1 MSNFAIA
8 RVQKLSASS
17 LVSAERHNERQ
28 NLNYKNADIRA
39 DLKSENVCFLAC
51 DNYKKLIDE
60 RVAVLAQNENRT
72 KTGKLRKLRADAPR
86 ALEYVI
92 TASAEHLS
100 TMSKD
105 EQIAFFRDAFEMLKK
120 KKHGERNA
128 VAAVV
133 HYDEVQDDG
142 SVEPHLHAIF
152 VPENAK
158 GQLRAKDFMSLK
170 SLSKLQDEVAEV
182 GARYGMARG
191 RRVSD
196 LRALGLETPKHQSQY
211 VWKAE
216 QQAQATADAQ
226 AVQDAAL
233 RVKLPKRKLI
243 ESAENYQARVNET
256 NRDLLTKAERGIILS
271 NKVAHLIKEN
281 EYLKEVNTK
290 ALSALGAVVK
300 HAQVQTAL
308 VAERDR
314 EIAEQRTAL
323 QLVKDACEKS
333 AALAASV
340 GEAVR
345 AGLSRVKTFKRP
357 HAIELKRLAHES
369 QKIAEARLADAE
381 KAEPTLEKIL
391 RDRFGDQLPPELAA
405 RLHQLD
411 QPTAADRQTPIHR
424 GRRF

>member
-60 RVAVLAQNENRT
+60 RVAVLAQNENKT
-72 KTGKLRKLRADAPR
+72 KTGKLRKLRSDAPR

-92 TASAEHLS
+92 TASSEHLA

-105 EQIAFFRDAFEMLKK
+105 DQIAFFRDAFEMLK

-133 HYDEVQDDG
+133 HYDEVQTDG
-142 SVEPHLHAIF
+142 SVEPHLHAVF

-182 GARYGMARG
+182 GARYGMSRG

-211 VWKAE
+211 VFKAE

-226 AVQDAAL
+226 AVEDAAL
-233 RVKLPKRKLI
+233 QIQLPRRKLI
-243 ESAENYQARVNET
+243 ESAESYQARVNEA
-256 NRDLLTKAERGIILS
+256 NRDVLTKAEKGVILS
-271 NKVAHLIKEN
+271 NKIAHLVKEN
-281 EYLKEVNTK
+281 KHLREVNTK
-290 ALSALGAVVK
+290 TLSALGAVVK

-314 EIAEQRTAL
+314 QIAEQRTVL

>member
-39 DLKSENVCFLAC
+39 DLKNENVCFLAC

-60 RVAVLAQNENRT
+60 RVAVLAQNENKT

-92 TASAEHLS
+92 TSSAEHLA

-105 EQIAFFRDAFEMLKK
+105 DQIAFFRDAFEMLK

-133 HYDEVQDDG
+133 HYDEVHDDG

-182 GARYGMARG
+182 GARYDMVRG

-211 VWKAE
+211 VWKAK
-216 QQAQATADAQ
+216 QQAQSTADAQ
-226 AVQDAAL
+226 DVEDAAL
-233 RVKLPKRKLI
+233 QIQLPKRKLI
-243 ESAENYQARVNET
+243 ESAENYRARVNEE
-256 NRDLLTKAERGIILS
+256 NRDLLIKAEKGVILS
-271 NKVAHLIKEN
+271 NKIAHLVKEN
-281 EYLKEVNTK
+281 KHLREVNTK
-290 ALSALGAVVK
+290 TLSALGAVVK

-314 EIAEQRTAL
+314 QIAEQRTVL
-323 QLVKDACEKS
+323 QLVKDASEKS

-340 GEAVR
+340 GEVVR

>member
-17 LVSAERHNERQ
+17 IGSAERHNERL

-60 RVAVLAQNENRT
+60 RVAVLAQNENKT

-92 TASAEHLS
+92 TASAEHLA

-105 EQIAFFRDAFEMLKK
+105 DQIAFFRDAFEMLK

-133 HYDEVQDDG
+133 HYDEVRDG
-142 SVEPHLHAIF
+142 GSIEPHLHAIF
-152 VPENAK
+152 VPENSK

-182 GARYGMARG
+182 GARYGMSRG

-196 LRALGLETPKHQSQY
+196 LRVLGLETPKHQSQY
-211 VWKAE
+211 AWKAE
-216 QQAQATADAQ
+216 QQAQVTADAQ
-226 AVQDAAL
+226 AVKNAELQIH
-233 RVKLPKRKLI
+233 LPKRKLL
-243 ESAENYQARVNET
+243 ESAENYQARVNEA
-256 NRDLLTKAERGIILS
+256 NRDLLTKAEKGAILS
-271 NKVAHLIKEN
+271 NKITHLVKEN
-281 EYLKEVNTK
+281 AHLKEVNTK
-290 ALSALGAVVK
+290 TLSALGAVVK
-300 HAQVQTAL
+300 HAQVQSAL
-308 VAERDR
+308 VAERNQ
-314 EIAEQRTAL
+314 EIAEQRTVL
-323 QLVKDACEKS
+323 RLVKDACEKS
-333 AALAASV
+333 AALAASI

-345 AGLSRVKTFKRP
+345 AGLSRVTTFKRP
-357 HAIELKRLAHES
+357 YAIELKRLACES
-369 QKIAEARLADAE
+369 QKIAETQLNDI
-381 KAEPTLEKIL
+381 EKIEPALDDIL
-391 RDRFGDQLPPELAA
+391 RQRFGDKLPPELAA
-405 RLHQLD
+405 RLAQSPAVDEINPEALK
-411 QPTAADRQTPIHR
+411 HR

>member
-60 RVAVLAQNENRT
+60 RVAVLAQNENKT
-72 KTGKLRKLRADAPR
+72 KTGKLRKLRSDAPR

-92 TASAEHLS
+92 TASSEHLA
-100 TMSKD
+100 TMRKD
-105 EQIAFFRDAFEMLKK
+105 DQIAFFRDAFEMLK

-133 HYDEVQDDG
+133 HYDEVQTDG
-142 SVEPHLHAIF
+142 SVEPHLHAVF

-182 GARYGMARG
+182 GARYGMSRG

-211 VWKAE
+211 VFKAE

-226 AVQDAAL
+226 AVEDAAL
-233 RVKLPKRKLI
+233 QIQLPKRKLI
-243 ESAENYQARVNET
+243 ESAESYQARVNEA
-256 NRDLLTKAERGIILS
+256 NRDVLTKAGKGIILS
-271 NKVAHLIKEN
+271 NKIAHLVEEN
-281 EYLKEVNTK
+281 EHLREVNTK
-290 ALSALGAVVK
+290 TLSALGAVVK

-314 EIAEQRTAL
+314 EIAEQGTVLRL
-323 QLVKDACEKS
+323 IQNACEKS
-333 AALAASV
+333 AALASSI
-340 GEAVR
+340 GEVVR
-345 AGLSRVKTFKRP
+345 AGLSRVTTFKRP
-357 HAIELKRLAHES
+357 HAIELKRLASES
-369 QKIAEARLADAE
+369 QKIAETQLDDI
-381 KAEPTLEKIL
+381 EKIEPALNDIL
-391 RDRFGDQLPPELAA
+391 RQRFGDKLPPELAS

-411 QPTAADRQTPIHR
+411 QQTEVNRQTPKRR
-424 GRRF
+424 GRHF

>member
-17 LVSAERHNERQ
+17 IGSAERHNERQ
-28 NLNYKNADIRA
+28 NLNYKNVDIRA

-51 DNYKKLIDE
+51 ENYKKLIDD
-60 RVAVLAQNENRT
+60 RVAVLAQNENKT

-120 KKHGERNA
+120 KHGERNA

-133 HYDEVQDDG
+133 HYDEVRDDG
-142 SVEPHLHAIF
+142 SIEPHLHAVF
-152 VPENAK
+152 VPENSK

-170 SLSKLQDEVAEV
+170 ALSKLQDEVADV
-182 GARYGMARG
+182 GARYGMRRG

-211 VWKAE
+211 LWKAE
-216 QQAQATADAQ
+216 QHVQAAADAQ
-226 AVQDAAL
+226 AVEDAAL
-233 RVKLPKRKLI
+233 RVKLPKRKLM
-243 ESAENYQARVNET
+243 ESAENYQARVNEA
-256 NRDLLTKAERGIILS
+256 NRDLLTKAEKGIILS
-271 NKVAHLIKEN
+271 NKITHLVKEN
-281 EYLKEVNTK
+281 EHLKEVNTK
-290 ALSALGAVVK
+290 TLSALGAVVK
-300 HAQVQTAL
+300 HAQVQAAL

-314 EIAEQRTAL
+314 EIVEQRTVL
-323 QLVKDACEKS
+323 DLVKDACEKS
-333 AALAASV
+333 AALAAAF
-340 GEAVR
+340 GEVVR
-345 AGLSRVKTFKRP
+345 AGLSRVTTFKRP
-357 HAIELKRLAHES
+357 HAIELKRLAIES
-369 QKIAEARLADAE
+369 QKIAETQLNDIE
-381 KAEPTLEKIL
+381 KAEPALDDIL
-391 RDRFGDQLPPELAA
+391 RQRFGDKLPPELAA
-405 RLHQLD
+405 RLQQLD
-411 QPTAADRQTPIHR
+411 QQTAADRQTPIHR

>member
-39 DLKSENVCFLAC
+39 DLKNENVCFLAC

-60 RVAVLAQNENRT
+60 RVAVLAQNENKT

-92 TASAEHLS
+92 TSSAEHLA

-105 EQIAFFRDAFEMLKK
+105 DQIAFFRDAFEMLK

-133 HYDEVQDDG
+133 HYDEVREGG

-211 VWKAE
+211 VFKAE

-226 AVQDAAL
+226 AVEDAAL
-233 RVKLPKRKLI
+233 QIQLPKRKLI
-243 ESAENYQARVNET
+243 ESAESYKARVNEA
-256 NRDLLTKAERGIILS
+256 NRDVLTKAEKGVILS
-271 NKVAHLIKEN
+271 NKIAHLVKEN
-281 EYLKEVNTK
+281 KHLREVNTK
-290 ALSALGAVVK
+290 TLSALGAVVK

-314 EIAEQRTAL
+314 QIAEQRTVL

-391 RDRFGDQLPPELAA
+391 RERFGDQLPPELAA